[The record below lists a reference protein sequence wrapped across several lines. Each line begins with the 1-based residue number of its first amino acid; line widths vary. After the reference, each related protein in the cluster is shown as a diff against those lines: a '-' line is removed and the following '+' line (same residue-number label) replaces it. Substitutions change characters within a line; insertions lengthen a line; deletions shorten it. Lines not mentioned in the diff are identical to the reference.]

1 MSRADESP
9 AAATAAA
16 RPPTAATLGLIAGPV
31 AAAMILW
38 LVPVAAAG
46 EAADA
51 ATATATA
58 TATLSPMGRVVLAL
72 MVWMAVWWMTEAIPL
87 AATALLPLFV
97 LPVAAGFAGGPAPPA
112 DRIAAAYANPYIF
125 LFGGGFLLALAME
138 RWGLHRRIALLVLA
152 RIGGGPRTVVAV
164 FMLLAA
170 VFSMWVSNTA
180 TAVMMLPIALSI
192 ISRASRG
199 DAAADA
205 SFARALLLGI
215 AWGCSIGGV
224 GTLIGTPPNAL
235 LASFIAQEYGDGAAI
250 GFAQWMM
257 VGIPVVAVML
267 PLAWLVLTRVV
278 ERVPATASGTGR
290 EAMRGEL
297 AGLGPVTRPEAVVLL
312 VFITAALSW
321 MSRPLWTGDGSP
333 LAAVTDPM
341 IAIAAAVVLF
351 AVPSGHPR
359 HARVLDWDAAM
370 QLPWGILLL
379 FGGGL
384 ALAGAITETGVDR
397 WIGAGAHRLGG
408 LPAPVMVLVV
418 VTAIVF
424 LTEFTSNTATTAAAL
439 PVLAAVAVAVGIEPL
454 LLLVPAAIAASCAFM
469 MPVATPPNAIVF
481 GSGRI
486 GIAEMVRAGLVM
498 NAVSVVVVTL
508 AGWLLVGLLLAR

>member
-1 MSRADESP
+1 MSDDGTPP
-9 AAATAAA
+9 ATRPPLAATI
-16 RPPTAATLGLIAGPV
+16 GLAAGPV
-31 AAAMILW
+31 AAALTLV
-38 LVPVAAAG
+38 LVPVAGAEETAA
-46 EAADA
+46 A
-51 ATATATA
+51 
-58 TATLSPMGRVVLAL
+58 LSPMGRVVLAL
-72 MVWMAVWWMTEAIPL
+72 MVWMAIWWMTEAIPL
-87 AATALLPLFV
+87 AVTALLPLLV
-97 LPVAAGFAGGPAPPA
+97 LPVASGFVAGPAPA
-112 DRIAAAYANPYIF
+112 TGRITAAYANPYIF

-138 RWGLHRRIALLVLA
+138 RWGLHRRVALMALA
-152 RIGGGPRTVVAV
+152 RIGGGPRTVVAA

-192 ISRASRG
+192 ISRSATG
-199 DAAADA
+199 DADADA

-235 LASFIAQEYGDGAAI
+235 LASFIAMEYGQDRAI

-267 PLAWLVLTRVV
+267 PVAWIVLTRVV
-278 ERVPATASGTGR
+278 ERVPAVAGGGGGGGR
-290 EAMRGEL
+290 EAMRREL
-297 AGLGPVTRPEAVVLL
+297 AGLGPITRPEAVVLT
-312 VFITAALSW
+312 VFLLAAVAW

-351 AVPSGHPR
+351 AVPSGDPR
-359 HARVLDWDAAM
+359 HARVLDWDAAAR
-370 QLPWGILLL
+370 LPWGILLL

-384 ALAGAITETGVDR
+384 ALAEAVTDTGVDG
-397 WIGAGAHRLGG
+397 WIGAGAHRLHGFPT
-408 LPAPVMVLVV
+408 LIVMLVV
-418 VTAIVF
+418 VSTIVF

-439 PVLAAVAVAVGIEPL
+439 PVLAAVAVAAGVEPL

-486 GIAEMVRAGLVM
+486 GIAEMVRAGMVM
-498 NAVSVVVVTL
+498 NVVSVLVVTL
-508 AGWLLVGLLLAR
+508 TGWLLVGLLLTR